1 MSDEMCMQERRID
14 NRLLCAELV
23 EICWEQAGQQLRRIA
38 NLEDISLCG
47 VCLQME
53 KGIPTSTEVVIRYG
67 DGALVGVVRYCAYR
81 EMGFFVGVELE
92 EGSRWSTQHYR
103 PEHLLDPRELF
114 SNALV
119 RRSLG
124 APPAARTN

>member
-1 MSDEMCMQERRID
+1 MSDERSMQERRTD

-23 EICWEQAGQQLRRIA
+23 EVCWDQADGQVRRIA
-38 NLEDISLCG
+38 NLEDISLSG

-53 KGIPTSTEVVIRYG
+53 KSIPTSTRVVIRYG

-81 EMGFFVGVELE
+81 EMGFLVGVELE

-103 PEHLLDPRELF
+103 PEHLLDPRELLKL
-114 SNALV
+114 ALV
-119 RRSLG
+119 RRCLM
-124 APPAARTN
+124 APDAARTQ